1 MKKRNRVIQ
10 LVVSVAAVALLTGCG
25 MLNDYVS
32 EQVAAESENAIQ
44 NSAEYRQYKQY
55 KEEGLLAENGLYAT
69 PEPQPAD
76 DPTENAHKVR
86 VTIAKNSFLDCTFY
100 TDEQSKEPIE
110 SSEIWLAP
118 GECLYCANV
127 TVTNPVR
134 LYDFSCFRIWSYDQ
148 NGARSTEKYDELK
161 TQNGRILKIPE
172 HFTGT
177 GFSIEPIG
185 VYSNREIT
193 ARAYYRQN
201 GKEVEL
207 PNGKWTVNGKVFDTT
222 SEISPVESYTIVYD
236 YSAYRNDFY
245 YVSSSPSCWY
255 SKESDNT
262 VIFREVSS
270 SEPEKVFSVEMH
282 PFVTLTIE
290 NLSMPTVK
298 LPLGNNGE
306 GIIKSIQMEGKPL
319 CEEKWDEKKFEIK
332 ELRVAETISIRV
344 GKEYKIDGKGV
355 NVGTPIPL
363 GSDAEN
369 GYEYSIVVPDTNNGI
384 SIEISARNS
393 QTDAV
398 FLGYNMANADITIMR
413 ANGTELHIGD
423 ELPSDNE
430 KVELVITP
438 HQGYYVSDNEDKDY
452 SFQSK
457 KMEFKKLEST
467 IQSIITDHPAKP
479 FITLNLVFED
489 EVGSYS
495 YTLDGKPV
503 ASSPVTNARIGQKL
517 EVRFTP
523 NDEYRIDYGWFGR
536 NAISDIKQW
545 LRKTDS
551 ISDHIEINTDMDNTI
566 VDWKTFDF
574 HVEKRG
580 DGK

>member
-1 MKKRNRVIQ
+1 MKKGNRVIR
-10 LVVSVAAVALLTGCG
+10 LAVSVAALALLTGCG

-76 DPTENAHKVR
+76 DPTENARKVR

-110 SSEIWLAP
+110 SSEVWLAP

-127 TVTNPVR
+127 TVNNPVR

-148 NGARSTEKYDELK
+148 NGERSTEPYDELK
-161 TQNGRILKIPE
+161 TQNGRILKIPDR
-172 HFTGT
+172 FTGT

-185 VYSNREIT
+185 VYTNREIT
-193 ARAYYRQN
+193 ARAYFMQN
-201 GKEVEL
+201 GKEAEL
-207 PNGKWTVNGKVFDTT
+207 PNGKWTVNGKVFDKT

-236 YSAYRNDFY
+236 YSAYKNDFY

-270 SEPEKVFSVEMH
+270 TEPEKDFSVEMH
-282 PFVTLTIE
+282 PFVTLTVK
-290 NLSMPTVK
+290 NLSKPIVRM
-298 LPLGNNGE
+298 PLGNNGE
-306 GIIKSIQMEGKPL
+306 SIIKTIQKEGKTL
-319 CEEKWDEKKFEIK
+319 CEEKWEEKSFDIK
-332 ELRVAETISIRV
+332 ELRVAETVSIRV
-344 GKEYKIDGKGV
+344 GKEYKIVGKGV

-369 GYEYSIVVPDTNNGI
+369 GYEYSIVIPDTNKGI
-384 SIEISARNS
+384 SIEIAERNS

-398 FLGYNMANADITIMR
+398 FLGYNMANADITIIR
-413 ANGTELHIGD
+413 ANGTELRLGD

-438 HQGYYVSDNEDKDY
+438 RTGYYVTDKEDDNY
-452 SFQSK
+452 CFRSK
-457 KMEFKKLEST
+457 KMEFKKLEGT
-467 IQSIITDHPAKP
+467 IQSVIAEHTAKP

-489 EVGSYS
+489 ELGSYS
-495 YTLDGKPV
+495 YTLDGKPIT
-503 ASSPVTNARIGQKL
+503 SSPVTNARIGQKL
-517 EVRFTP
+517 KVRFTA
-523 NDEYRIDYGWFGR
+523 NDEYRIDYGWFGGKTF
-536 NAISDIKQW
+536 SDVKA
-545 LRKTDS
+545 LFGSLPLK
-551 ISDHIEINTDMDNTI
+551 EITADMDNTI
-566 VDWKTFDF
+566 IDWKTFDL